1 MIDTD
6 QDEVRAVRNREKW
19 IAVDERRDRDA
30 IVEELKKNTSDVV
43 GFPKTIRNH

>member
-1 MIDTD
+1 
-6 QDEVRAVRNREKW
+6 VRAVRNREKW